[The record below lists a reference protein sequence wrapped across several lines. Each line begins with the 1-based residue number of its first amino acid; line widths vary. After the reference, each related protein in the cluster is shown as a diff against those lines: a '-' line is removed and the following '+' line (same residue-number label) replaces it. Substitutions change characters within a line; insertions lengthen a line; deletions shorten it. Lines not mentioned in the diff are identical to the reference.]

1 MGFHKRFV
9 DKNVVDTYL
18 KNGSPLKNLFKA
30 DAFIF
35 MDEAATKVFKWVE
48 KGISDEEIKIKLLEY
63 DGRKND

>member
-18 KNGSPLKNLFKA
+18 KNGSPLTNLFKA

-35 MDEAATKVFKWVE
+35 MDEVASKVYKWFE
-48 KGISDEEIKIKLLEY
+48 KGLSDEEIKVKLLEY
-63 DGRKND
+63 YGQTTE

>member
-18 KNGSPLKNLFKA
+18 KNGSPLTNLFKA

-35 MDEAATKVFKWVE
+35 MDEAASKVYMWFE
-48 KGISDEEIKIKLLEY
+48 KGLSDEEIKVKLLEY
-63 DGRKND
+63 YGQTTE